1 MVVSAITQRLNL
13 YMQARVLIV
22 DDHAVVR
29 SGARALLE
37 SAGLDVCGELDGLH
51 ALRETVERLRPEVVL
66 LDVRLSDG
74 DGISV
79 VAELR
84 AGPPPVNVVVF
95 SAHENSIVEA
105 RAHQAGANAYL
116 SKSASASEFV
126 DTLRRAAR
134 GESLW
139 THNDLRRLSSY
150 FKLIAG
156 AQAHDPPLTPRERQ
170 ILGAI
175 VAGDTNKEIAARFQ
189 ISAETVKEHIQH
201 LFRKLGVSD
210 RTQAAVL
217 AIRSGFKVE

>member
-1 MVVSAITQRLNL
+1 
-13 YMQARVLIV
+13 MQSRVLIV

-37 SAGLDVCGELDGLH
+37 SAGLDVCGELDGLQS
-51 ALRETVERLRPEVVL
+51 LVETIGRLAPHVVL
-66 LDVRLSDG
+66 LDVRLRDG
-74 DGISV
+74 DGIAV
-79 VAELR
+79 VADLR

-105 RAHQAGANAYL
+105 RANQAGANGYL
-116 SKSASASEFV
+116 SKSAPSSLFV
-126 DTLRRAAR
+126 DAVRRAAR

-150 FKLIAG
+150 FKLISDAPT
-156 AQAHDPPLTPRERQ
+156 HDPPLTPRERQ

-175 VAGDTNKEIAARFQ
+175 VAGDTNKEIAVRFQ

-201 LFRKLGVSD
+201 LFRKLGVTD

-217 AIRSGFKVE
+217 AIRNGFKTD